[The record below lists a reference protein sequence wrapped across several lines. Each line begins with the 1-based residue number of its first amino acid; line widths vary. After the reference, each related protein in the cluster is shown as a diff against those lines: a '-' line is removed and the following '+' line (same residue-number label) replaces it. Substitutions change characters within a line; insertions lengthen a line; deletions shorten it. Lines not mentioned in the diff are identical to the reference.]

1 MKTFRLVAL
10 GGLLLAVS
18 LAAGCDGGP
27 TLAQLSG
34 AVTFKGQ
41 PVPAGYI
48 TFTPG
53 VGGGSVRV
61 VQIKGGRY
69 DTAAMVGEKGVHPG
83 PNAVRVAG
91 FDGKVVKFW
100 GQGKQIFNPV
110 DEQFVVPTGAAPTT
124 KDFAVPDAAGTN
136 VKIEPTADE

>member
-1 MKTFRLVAL
+1 MRILHWTIL
-10 GGLLLAVS
+10 GGLILAT
-18 LAAGCDGGP
+18 GCGTSGP

-34 AVTFKGQ
+34 TVTFKGQ

-53 VGGGSVRV
+53 VGVGAVRV
-61 VQIKGGRY
+61 VQIKDGRY
-69 DTAAMVGEKGVHPG
+69 DTSEMIGEKGVHPG
-83 PNAVRVAG
+83 ANTVVIAG

-110 DEQFVVPTGAAPTT
+110 DDQFVVPAGPST
-124 KDFAVPDAAGTN
+124 KDFVVPETAGKN
-136 VKIEPTADE
+136 VKVEPTADE